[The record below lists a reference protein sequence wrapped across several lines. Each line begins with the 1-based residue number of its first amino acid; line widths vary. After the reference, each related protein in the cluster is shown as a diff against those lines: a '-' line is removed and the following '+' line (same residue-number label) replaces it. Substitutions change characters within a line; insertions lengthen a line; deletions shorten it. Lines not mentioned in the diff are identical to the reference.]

1 MFQRCFSG
9 SEALNPRSSK
19 RTDRCQR
26 PHRKGRPFEI
36 RLEQQ
41 LLLGVTRNTQR
52 QSDRSKN
59 YFSLH
64 GLYAGVNGARAS
76 SPLSIFL
83 CQNFLIYCDP
93 AGRMPAEPAESRRT
107 LMPAKCRRSSVRLR

>member
-41 LLLGVTRNTQR
+41 LLFGVTRKLSDNPIDQR
-52 QSDRSKN
+52 TIFHFTVSMLALMER
-59 YFSLH
+59 
-64 GLYAGVNGARAS
+64 GLPAR
-76 SPLSIFL
+76 
-83 CQNFLIYCDP
+83 
-93 AGRMPAEPAESRRT
+93 
-107 LMPAKCRRSSVRLR
+107 